1 MFFKFSQIIAELK
14 SNVTTALEVLCKLN
28 TYLEFCEMILLLFKK
43 DPHIKVHFYGDSNF
57 ET

>member
-1 MFFKFSQIIAELK
+1 MLFP
-14 SNVTTALEVLCKLN
+14 TALEILCKLN